1 MKKIF
6 AAMTAA
12 LLMVALVSSAALAAP
27 GGGKGNS
34 AQAQLCKNGG
44 YANEIGSSRQTF
56 ATQDA
61 CVSYV
66 VGGGTLSPKQQ
77 MTITSDSLYNS
88 TNVNVSFAGLY
99 WQPSETITM
108 TSVIEYGVVDTTGYL
123 LGTTDFQGAITVPNG
138 SWIDNCNN
146 GTTVLTTDQLITI
159 TFSGSLG
166 DVVTATGTLACHLLA
181 TP

>member
-6 AAMTAA
+6 AAMVAA
-12 LLMVALVSSAALAAP
+12 LLMVSVLSGAAFAA
-27 GGGKGNS
+27 GGGKGNT

-77 MTITSDSLYNS
+77 MTITSVGLYNS
-88 TNVNVSFAGLY
+88 TMVNVSFAGLY

-108 TSVIEYGVVDTTGYL
+108 TSVIEYGIVDTTGYL
-123 LGTTDFQGAITVPNG
+123 LGTTDSNGAITVPDG
-138 SWIDNCNN
+138 SWADNCSPDG
-146 GTTVLTTDQLITI
+146 GTTVLYTPQLITI
-159 TFSGSLG
+159 TFTGSLG
-166 DVVTATGTLACHLLA
+166 DVVTAQGTLACNLLA
-181 TP
+181 P